1 RRALATY
8 VLELGIALYSVLIG
22 LALAISDRGFIAL
35 FLAVCFHQ
43 FFEGLALG
51 TSLAELYWIKAQIAA
66 QFRASELHAIESESM
81 LAMPEGYSTS
91 EARHKISLSSAA
103 IARNSALQASSS
115 YHMVNV
121 NVVGSTTFSS
131 NAEFSPVKKQQ
142 GQITDDDL
150 SSGDF
155 EYCSPNRDNNR
166 RSKSRR
172 TLASMATSFTPE
184 PWQVNPQLEKTL
196 GTGTGIGGGQS
207 NVTVPNLSTNST
219 ANKQPGMP
227 SKHEL
232 EHQRRYLRP
241 RSAPER
247 LPGWWKAWLSALAF
261 TMTTPTGIIIGLAV
275 RHVYEPQS
283 SYALLFNGVL
293 QSICTGVLVY
303 AGLVTLMIGGFNSP
317 QVKRL
322 PRLLQV
328 LLFFA
333 VYAGAAVMASLKI
346 WK

>member
-1 RRALATY
+1 
-8 VLELGIALYSVLIG
+8 
-22 LALAISDRGFIAL
+22 
-35 FLAVCFHQ
+35 

-66 QFRASELHAIESESM
+66 QFRASEELHAIDSESL
-81 LAMPEGYSTS
+81 LAMPS
-91 EARHKISLSSAA
+91 ERCHKISLSSSAA
-103 IARNSALQASSS
+103 AAAMNTSSS
-115 YHMVNV
+115 YHVVNV

-131 NAEFSPVKKQQ
+131 NAEFSPTAKKQSQ
-142 GQITDDDL
+142 QAGRRRSAAQMTDDDDL
-150 SSGDF
+150 CSADF
-155 EYCSPNRDNNR
+155 EYCSPDRNNNNNR

-196 GTGTGIGGGQS
+196 GAAGTAIAASATAAPGAPTHSVANKKQ
-207 NVTVPNLSTNST
+207 PAAT
-219 ANKQPGMP
+219 ANKHGLA
-227 SKHEL
+227 L
-232 EHQRRYLRP
+232 EQQRRYLRP

-303 AGLVTLMIGGFNSP
+303 AGLVTLMVGGFGSA

-322 PRLLQV
+322 PRLRQV

>member
-1 RRALATY
+1 FSPTAKKQSQQVGRRR
-8 VLELGIALYSVLIG
+8 S
-22 LALAISDRGFIAL
+22 
-35 FLAVCFHQ
+35 
-43 FFEGLALG
+43 
-51 TSLAELYWIKAQIAA
+51 AA
-66 QFRASELHAIESESM
+66 QM
-81 LAMPEGYSTS
+81 
-91 EARHKISLSSAA
+91 
-103 IARNSALQASSS
+103 
-115 YHMVNV
+115 
-121 NVVGSTTFSS
+121 
-131 NAEFSPVKKQQ
+131 
-142 GQITDDDL
+142 TDDDDL
-150 SSGDF
+150 CSADF
-155 EYCSPNRDNNR
+155 EYCSPDRNNNNNR

-196 GTGTGIGGGQS
+196 GAAGTAIAASATAAPGAPTHSVANKKQ
-207 NVTVPNLSTNST
+207 PAAT
-219 ANKQPGMP
+219 ANKHGLA
-227 SKHEL
+227 L
-232 EHQRRYLRP
+232 EQQRRYLRP

-303 AGLVTLMIGGFNSP
+303 AGLVTLMVGGFSSA

-322 PRLLQV
+322 PRLRQV